1 MCGIIGLIGK
11 YNNNIGFTL
20 IEGLL
25 HLQHRGQDGVGLC
38 DDKFTIKAKG
48 LVKNI
53 MNDSNIKN
61 LNGNIGIGH
70 VRYST
75 TGIHNEESLQ
85 PIESNYNINS
95 INYSIKLSHNGN
107 ITNTEYISNIINKK
121 CCSDTQYIIE
131 LFIHKLNFIISN
143 KNTQLTNDIIFEVGN
158 YLIDVLKGSF
168 NLLILIKNFG
178 LVVIRDKYGI
188 RPLVYGNNKTDYII
202 ASETCVLDNLN
213 FELIRDVKPGEII
226 IFKENN
232 YPSFNTT
239 SSKSILHSCLFEY
252 IYFARPDSIING
264 INVYNSRYN
273 LGRILGKKIKE
284 NKIYHNVDAIIPI
297 PDSSLPFAIGVSDV
311 MNIPLSISIV
321 KNNYVDRTFIMENTG
336 VINKSI
342 KRKLN
347 LIKQDF
353 SGKNI
358 IFVDDSIVRGNTT
371 KYVALKAKQ
380 SGAKDIHFVSG
391 SPKVCYSNLYGIY
404 IPTQEELIGY
414 SRSEENIADII
425 GATSVIYNDLQDVI
439 ECLQKM
445 NTNKK
450 FNFEVSMFNNIHPN

>member
-1 MCGIIGLIGK
+1 
-11 YNNNIGFTL
+11 
-20 IEGLL
+20 
-25 HLQHRGQDGVGLC
+25 
-38 DDKFTIKAKG
+38 
-48 LVKNI
+48 
-53 MNDSNIKN
+53 
-61 LNGNIGIGH
+61 
-70 VRYST
+70 
-75 TGIHNEESLQ
+75 
-85 PIESNYNINS
+85 
-95 INYSIKLSHNGN
+95 
-107 ITNTEYISNIINKK
+107 
-121 CCSDTQYIIE
+121 
-131 LFIHKLNFIISN
+131 
-143 KNTQLTNDIIFEVGN
+143 
-158 YLIDVLKGSF
+158 
-168 NLLILIKNFG
+168 
-178 LVVIRDKYGI
+178 IRDKYGI

-232 YPSFNTT
+232 YPSFNIT

-284 NKIYHNVDAIIPI
+284 NKIYHNVDVIIPI

-358 IFVDDSIVRGNTT
+358 IFVDDSIVRGNTS

-414 SRSEENIADII
+414 SRS
-425 GATSVIYNDLQDVI
+425 
-439 ECLQKM
+439 
-445 NTNKK
+445 
-450 FNFEVSMFNNIHPN
+450 